1 MKSATCKQ
9 FLQVAFLL
17 LQALKRVK
25 AHGNSE
31 ANTKQKMG
39 RSSDMNENENLELL
53 NSENVDATTEETTEQ
68 VEQIT
73 QPEKLYTEEDFNKKL
88 DEVLGK
94 KIARREAKIRKEYD
108 RKYGELESV
117 LKAGTGKEDVAEMTD
132 TFKKFY
138 ESKGI
143 HFPQEPVYSERDIEV
158 LAKAEASDIIK
169 SGLDDVIEEVDRL
182 ADVGLHNM
190 TEREKVV
197 FRELAEYRKT
207 AEQGKELSKLGVGE
221 EIYNSKEFKDFVGKF
236 SPATSIREIYE
247 IYNKMQPKKEI
258 RTAGSM
264 KNATQTE
271 TGVKDFYTRD
281 EALQFTKQDFDKNP
295 ALFKAVEKS
304 MLKW

>member
-1 MKSATCKQ
+1 METVKQ
-9 FLQVAFLL
+9 T
-17 LQALKRVK
+17 LKNRK
-25 AHGNSE
+25 E
-31 ANTKQKMG
+31 FQ
-39 RSSDMNENENLELL
+39 MNEHENLELL
-53 NSENVDATTEETTEQ
+53 NSENVEATTEETIEQ
-68 VEQIT
+68 AEQIA
-73 QPEKLYTEEDFNKKL
+73 QPEKVYTEEDFNKKL

-143 HFPQEPVYSERDIEV
+143 QFPKEPTYSSKDIEV
-158 LAKAEASDIIK
+158 LAKAEANDIIN

-182 ADVGLHNM
+182 ADIGLHNM
-190 TEREKVV
+190 TDREKAI
-197 FRELAEYRKT
+197 FKELAEYRKS
-207 AEQGKELSKLGVGE
+207 AEQGKELSKLGVTE
-221 EIYNSKEFKDFVGKF
+221 DVYTSKEFKDFASKF
-236 SPATSIREIYE
+236 SATTSIKEIYE

-258 RTAGSM
+258 TTMGSM
-264 KNATQTE
+264 KNSTPTDE
-271 TGVKDFYTRD
+271 TVKDFYTKD
-281 EALQFTKQDFDKNP
+281 EAMKFTKKDFDKNP